1 MSAAIPAVMAINGAV
16 QGRKAAKSHNAQIQQ
31 QRDDEMASYEF
42 SQPYIERSY
51 DRGEDAMNASL
62 EQGAYQGKTYA
73 DMHGYEQLG
82 NNYLGNQGLEQGA
95 NASAIANASRGFANN
110 YQDLYDRA
118 GQDRMGA
125 AQQYALDTSQP
136 LVAAAMRDPMRQFTE
151 QTMPGINRTAS
162 GQGNMNSS
170 RAGVAEGI
178 ATRGF
183 NDRYADMT
191 ATINQTQQ
199 DKHLAMQQKQFA
211 DAMSANQGMYNGFNS
226 GMSNIGTAGNMM
238 LGAGQNY
245 RNYNQGALDDQ
256 RDYFTRNRDFALD
269 QEIKYRKGILG
280 DADYTSS
287 SVEPLKKPNTV
298 TSMIGGAASGYAAG
312 KGMKG
317 DFDAWNADRKSGGS
331 D

>member
-1 MSAAIPAVMAINGAV
+1 MAAAIPAALAINGAV
-16 QGRKAAKSHNAQIQQ
+16 QGRKSAKDQRAQIEQ
-31 QRDDEMASYEF
+31 QRNDEMASYEF

-51 DRGEDAMNASL
+51 DRGEDSMNASL

-82 NNYLGNQGLEQGA
+82 SNYLGNQGLEQGA
-95 NASAIANASRGFANN
+95 NASDIANASRGFATN
-110 YQDLYDRA
+110 YQDLYDQA

-125 AQQYALDTSQP
+125 AQQYSLDTSQP
-136 LVAAAMRDPMRQFTE
+136 LVDAAMRDPMRQFTE

-211 DAMSANQGMYNGFNS
+211 DQMSANQGLYTGFNS

-238 LGAGQNY
+238 VGAGQNY

-256 RDYFTRNRDFALD
+256 RDSFTRNRDFALN
-269 QEIKYRKGILG
+269 QEIKYRQGILG

-287 SVEPLKKPNTV
+287 SVNQITPKPNTMM
-298 TSMIGGAASGYAAG
+298 SMIGGAQGGYAMG
-312 KGMKG
+312 SKLT
-317 DFDAWNADRKSGGS
+317 GGA
-331 D
+331 